1 MKSLYYIGHYTAHTY
16 NPSSSGWYHCH
27 GVSVIAYHKVVL
39 QNNTF
44 CFKRQSNKFILKLM
58 LDVEMSL
65 CSYMFRCK
73 DPTYN
78 PSSTRLFFMFV
89 TFSLLIILVRTLDIA
104 SVLYLAVTVPLI
116 TSVNFTSAR
125 TFGTYDVQP
134 LLVTSPL
141 ITPVF

>member
-1 MKSLYYIGHYTAHTY
+1 
-16 NPSSSGWYHCH
+16 
-27 GVSVIAYHKVVL
+27 
-39 QNNTF
+39 
-44 CFKRQSNKFILKLM
+44 M
-58 LDVEMSL
+58 LDVELSL

-125 TFGTYDVQP
+125 TFGILWCLAFACDITTYHP
-134 LLVTSPL
+134 GLLIELFRTCFFPFSSDFSSFSFFYFL
-141 ITPVF
+141 FTLFHFQKTKTIFLFSFDGG